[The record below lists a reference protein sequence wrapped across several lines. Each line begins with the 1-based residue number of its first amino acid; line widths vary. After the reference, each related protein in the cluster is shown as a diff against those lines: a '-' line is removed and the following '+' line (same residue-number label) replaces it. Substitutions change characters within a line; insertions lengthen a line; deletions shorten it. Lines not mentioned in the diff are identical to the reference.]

1 MPVNPFDRELRK
13 VADPLSE
20 EARRSRKALLA
31 WCLVAAAITL
41 GGLFPSEITTF
52 GLKVT
57 TNDRV
62 ALLVL
67 IAIVVG
73 YFLLTFLV
81 YGMSDFMA
89 WYLRHRSTEWEEDV
103 ANYEEYKKELLART
117 KLSQEDREF
126 MEEHERRL
134 GSIWRA
140 EALDRYQRLA
150 KAVPFLSVS
159 RATVEFLLPIVAAV
173 FAIYFLH
180 SHK

>member
-20 EARRSRKALLA
+20 EARRSRKALLI

-41 GGLFPSEITTF
+41 GGLFPSEITTL

-62 ALLVL
+62 ALLAL

-81 YGMSDFMA
+81 YGASDFMG
-89 WYLRHRSTEWEEDV
+89 WYLRYRSTEWEEDV

-134 GSIWRA
+134 GAIWRA
-140 EALDRYQRLA
+140 EAVDRYQRLA
-150 KAVPFLSVS
+150 KAVPFLSAF
-159 RATVEFLLPIVAAV
+159 RAAVEFLLPILAAV
-173 FAIYFLH
+173 SAMYLLLLH
-180 SHK
+180 K